1 MGLLSGAA
9 TFSRFR
15 VVGLAETMFGPEHLK
30 ALSEHTVANAKAT
43 TMAANGAIVGWSAG
57 DHTTDTVFEFGKN
70 VIVDTLFVQLCIE
83 TNTPPAERLKSYY
96 QQDLAALAKNNPSG
110 HPSALNKR
118 EAREAA
124 QDRIE
129 QEAKD
134 GRFIRRKVV
143 DVLWDL
149 KTREVWFG
157 STSSGHATHLRVLFK
172 NTFGIELEPI
182 TAGAI
187 ARGKA
192 TLAEYEAIDKA
203 TLAPFIEG
211 LTPFECSWDPLRDSR
226 GFVGNEFLLWL
237 WFNCDDDSGTISLP
251 DGSTATVF
259 LSKTLTLE
267 CPRGQGGKEVFTHE
281 GPTRLSEAMQAIR
294 SGKLPRRSGMIVVRH
309 DRQYELVLGAE
320 TFAITGAKIPK
331 PEEDGLDNHGR
342 RQARVDGLR
351 SMMDAMDL
359 LYLTFCRVRFSAAW
373 TEQLS
378 RMQRWLS
385 REERRA
391 A

>member
-1 MGLLSGAA
+1 MGLLTGAA

-15 VVGLAETMFGPEHLK
+15 VSGPAPSMFGPEHLR
-30 ALSEHTVANAKAT
+30 ALDNESIS
-43 TMAANGAIVGWSAG
+43 AIAENTAGPFVGWSAG
-57 DHTTDTVFEFGKN
+57 DHIMDTVFEFQKN
-70 VIVDTLFVQLCIE
+70 VIEDTLSVQLCIE

-96 QQDLAALAKNNPSG
+96 QQDLIALAKNNPSG
-110 HPSALNKR
+110 FPSALNKR
-118 EAREAA
+118 EAKEAA

-143 DVLWDL
+143 DVMWDL
-149 KTREVWFG
+149 KTSEVWFG

-182 TAGAI
+182 TAGEQ
-187 ARGKA
+187 ARHTAEMDIEADAVEAA
-192 TLAEYEAIDKA
+192 TLS
-203 TLAPFIEG
+203 PFIG
-211 LTPFECSWDPLRDSR
+211 TKTPQECSWTVAADDRD
-226 GFVGNEFLLWL
+226 FVGNEFLLWL
-237 WFNCDDDSGTISLP
+237 WFQCDDDSATITLS
-251 DGSTATVF
+251 DASKATVF

-267 CPRGQGGKEVFTHE
+267 CPTGMGGKEVFTHE

-294 SGKLPRRSGMIVVRH
+294 SGKLPRRSGMIIVRH
-309 DRQYELVLGAE
+309 NTQYELVLGAE

-351 SMMDAMDL
+351 SLMEAIDL
-359 LYLTFCRVRFSAAW
+359 LYLAFCRQRFSEAW
-373 TEQLS
+373 GEQLP
-378 RMQRWLS
+378 RMQAWLA